1 MLSTTEAIY
10 HGVPMIGMPVFGDQP
25 ANAGAMEESGLGVQI
40 QIRDLTK
47 ENLSQKLKTVL
58 DPE

>member
-1 MLSTTEAIY
+1 
-10 HGVPMIGMPVFGDQP
+10 MIGMPVFGDQP

-58 DPE
+58 DPEWVYLLID